1 MVNVSSA
8 GPALFLRLAGRMYA
22 AGEAKSTE
30 TVLMRA
36 VVWVVK
42 IVWWMALEGR
52 GRKTVVVKKMSEVL
66 VIWMVV
72 I

>member
-1 MVNVSSA
+1 
-8 GPALFLRLAGRMYA
+8 MYA

-30 TVLMRA
+30 TVLMRV

-66 VIWMVV
+66 VICMVV